1 MKLAL
6 GTANFAQRYGIANTD
21 KPTGAEIQRILLTA
35 WDSGIR
41 LIDTAQAYGCD
52 MSLFDGFDVVN
63 KTGVSDTGYIP
74 PMYALLAHDTR
85 VNMEPLIMAKKMG
98 IFEKIGAA
106 IYNPRELL
114 DFIDY
119 PIDIIQLPLNV
130 FDTRFCEYI
139 PLLKELGIQVHIR
152 SVFLQGLLL
161 MHNPPF
167 ATAQVRRFQRTAKAY
182 GYTPAQYA
190 LGRVLSSGGD
200 VVVVGCNS
208 AEQLKEIV
216 AVKPI
221 RYDGNDFSVTDED
234 IINPTKW
241 STV

>member
-6 GTANFAQRYGIANTD
+6 GTANFAQLYGIANHGRLD
-21 KPTGAEIQRILLTA
+21 GAEINNILATA
-35 WDSGIR
+35 RQAGIE

-52 MSLFDGFDVVN
+52 MRLFDGFKVIN
-63 KTGVSDTGYIP
+63 KISSDNATVP
-74 PMYALLAHDTR
+74 PSYALLAHNAKVDMMT
-85 VNMEPLIMAKKMG
+85 LIMAKYRG
-98 IFEKIGAA
+98 IVQKIGAA
-106 IYNPRELL
+106 VYSPDEIPALL
-114 DFIDY
+114 VY

-130 FDTRFCEYI
+130 FDTRFCPWI
-139 PLLKELGIQVHIR
+139 PQLKAKGIQVHIR

-167 ATAQVRRFQRTAKAY
+167 ATAQVRRFQRIAKAY
-182 GYTPAQYA
+182 CYTPAQYA
-190 LGRVLSSGGD
+190 LGRALACGGD

-208 AEQLKEIV
+208 AEQLEEIV
-216 AVKPI
+216 KVKPI

>member
-6 GTANFAQRYGIANTD
+6 GTANFARNYGIANKN
-21 KPTGAEIQRILLTA
+21 KPTPSEVQCILRTA

-63 KTGVSDTGYIP
+63 KISSPNTTIP
-74 PMYALLAHDTR
+74 PSYALLTHSPQVDMMT
-85 VNMEPLIMAKKMG
+85 LIMAKYRG
-98 IFEKIGAA
+98 IVQKIGAA
-106 IYNPRELL
+106 VYSPDELPAL
-114 DFIDY
+114 LVY
-119 PIDIIQLPLNV
+119 PINIIQLPLNV
-130 FDTRFCEYI
+130 FDTRFCACI
-139 PLLKELGIQVHIR
+139 PVLKAKGIQVHIR

-161 MHNPPF
+161 MHSPPF
-167 ATAQVRRFQRTAKAY
+167 ANAQVRRFQRTAKAY

-190 LGRVLSSGGD
+190 LGRALACGGD

-208 AEQLKEIV
+208 AEQLAEALK
-216 AVKPI
+216 VKPI
-221 RYDGNDFSVTDED
+221 PYDGNDFGIDDEN

-241 STV
+241 RTA

>member
-6 GTANFAQRYGIANTD
+6 GTANFAHNYGIANHHRPSD
-21 KPTGAEIQRILLTA
+21 SEIQRILEVA
-35 WDSGIR
+35 RQAGIE

-52 MSLFDGFDVVN
+52 MKLFDGFDVIN
-63 KTGVSDTGYIP
+63 KISSANATIP
-74 PMYALLAHDTR
+74 PSYGLLAHNANVD
-85 VNMEPLIMAKKMG
+85 MMSLIMAKYRG
-98 IFEKIGAA
+98 IVKKIGAA
-106 IYNPRELL
+106 VYSPDEIPNLL
-114 DFIDY
+114 MY

-130 FDTRFCEYI
+130 FDTRFCH
-139 PLLKELGIQVHIR
+139 LLPVLKAKGIEVHIR

-167 ATAQVRRFQRTAKAY
+167 ATAQVRRLQRTAKACT
-182 GYTPAQYA
+182 YTPAQYA
-190 LGRVLSSGGD
+190 LGRVLACGGD

-208 AEQLKEIV
+208 AEQLAEIV
-216 AVKPI
+216 KVKPI
-221 RYDGNDFSVTDED
+221 MYDGNDFSVTDED

>member
-6 GTANFAQRYGIANTD
+6 GTANFARNYGIANHHRPSD
-21 KPTGAEIQRILLTA
+21 SEIQRILEVA
-35 WDSGIR
+35 RQAGIE

-52 MSLFDGFDVVN
+52 MKLFDGFKVIN
-63 KTGVSDTGYIP
+63 KISSANATIP
-74 PMYALLAHDTR
+74 PSYGLLAHNSKVDMMSL
-85 VNMEPLIMAKKMG
+85 VMAKYRG
-98 IFEKIGAA
+98 IVQKIGAA
-106 IYNPRELL
+106 VYSPDELPAHL
-114 DFIDY
+114 MY
-119 PIDIIQLPLNV
+119 PIDIIQIPLNV
-130 FDTRFCEYI
+130 FDTRFCH
-139 PLLKELGIQVHIR
+139 LLPALKAKGIQVHIR

-190 LGRVLSSGGD
+190 LGRVLASGGD
-200 VVVVGCNS
+200 VVVIGCNS
-208 AEQLKEIV
+208 AEQLDEIV
-216 AVKPI
+216 KVKPI
-221 RYDGNDFSVTDED
+221 PYDGNDFSVTDED

>member
-6 GTANFAQRYGIANTD
+6 GTANFARNYGIANHHRPTD
-21 KPTGAEIQRILLTA
+21 NEIQRILEVA
-35 WDSGIR
+35 RQAGIT

-52 MSLFDGFDVVN
+52 MKLFDGFDVIN
-63 KTGVSDTGYIP
+63 KISSDNATIP
-74 PMYALLAHDTR
+74 PSYGLLAHNGK
-85 VNMEPLIMAKKMG
+85 VNMMSLIMAKYRG
-98 IFEKIGAA
+98 IVAKIGAA
-106 IYNPRELL
+106 VYSPDELPAL
-114 DFIDY
+114 LVY

-130 FDTRFCEYI
+130 FDTRFCPWI
-139 PLLKELGIQVHIR
+139 PQLKAKGIQVHIR

-182 GYTPAQYA
+182 CYTPAQYA
-190 LGRVLSSGGD
+190 LGRALACGGD

-208 AEQLKEIV
+208 AEQLEEIV
-216 AVKPI
+216 KVKPI

-241 STV
+241 RTV